1 VPANT
6 RPPQGQAATAAVVN
20 LHDFNM
26 TPAMQSLHQL
36 TELVS
41 LLDELK
47 ESAEVLRMDAVEV
60 ALAEGQPPTDVIR
73 IQRKPETWR
82 AQLYKVLKRD
92 RGIDP
97 ARNRRARNVE
107 EPWDLPGYLD
117 KGDQLKTT
125 ATHLERA
132 VRKFNAML
140 TQREKQYPHAH
151 ARTVAA
157 INETAIESQAS

>member
-97 ARNRRARNVE
+97 ARNRRPATSKSPGTCPATSTRATSSRPPRPTWNARCGSSTRCW
-107 EPWDLPGYLD
+107 PSARSSTRTL
-117 KGDQLKTT
+117 
-125 ATHLERA
+125 
-132 VRKFNAML
+132 
-140 TQREKQYPHAH
+140 H